1 MPGLVNSPLT
11 VVIAPSDRG
20 SARRRRATAAVAW
33 RTKLLNGPP
42 AKAIPPVTVGIVK
55 RRIRVRAVGRAP
67 PRGSSCRA
75 RQPPP
80 RRVADRC
87 GSAARPSTPIAG
99 HASRCRRRTSE
110 TAWLDSSPTN
120 GNSHRSDGTPK
131 RRAVATEQIR
141 SAAAWSTVHW
151 LACHLLYGKAS
162 GRLVAEGVAISSAS
176 IGSRNAA
183 SGFERATRLKP
194 AQSSA
199 TSRVWSVM
207 LWPSEAR
214 RAFSIIAY
222 WRIGSQSRWATST
235 GSSNGPGRRFTTSG
249 SPASWSRLGRLRPHA
264 HARGPSAWP
273 RRPPPPPPP
282 TRRRAPRASA
292 SSIRLCW
299 GIPSST
305 RWVRASFAP
314 TLAATSR
321 AGSRYDQVPCG
332 TAIRSMR
339 SSDRGGTRV
348 VDRREERPGHQVGG
362 LRVVRRGPDTDQ
374 HRQTRVEGG
383 HAHGSLCAGP
393 LGGRRLRNIRPSSRQ
408 LTATAPISSTS
419 RRARSGTS

>member
-1 MPGLVNSPLT
+1 MR
-11 VVIAPSDRG
+11 DR
-20 SARRRRATAAVAW
+20 T
-33 RTKLLNGPP
+33 
-42 AKAIPPVTVGIVK
+42 
-55 RRIRVRAVGRAP
+55 
-67 PRGSSCRA
+67 
-75 RQPPP
+75 
-80 RRVADRC
+80 
-87 GSAARPSTPIAG
+87 ARPSTPIAG

-110 TAWLDSSPTN
+110 TAWLDSTPTN
-120 GNSHRSDGTPK
+120 GNSHRSGGTPK
-131 RRAVATEQIR
+131 RRAAATEQIR

-176 IGSRNAA
+176 MGSPNAA

-194 AQSSA
+194 AHSSA

-222 WRIGSQSRWATST
+222 WSIGSQSRWATST

-249 SPASWSRLGRLRPHA
+249 SPSSWSVSVGSPARSRSRAQRLASPPTTTATSDSPASTARERVVDQALLRDPELDEVGAGVLRSDARRDEPGRVPVR
-264 HARGPSAWP
+264 PSALWDCDP
-273 RRPPPPPPP
+273 
-282 TRRRAPRASA
+282 
-292 SSIRLCW
+292 ID
-299 GIPSST
+299 G
-305 RWVRASFAP
+305 
-314 TLAATSR
+314 
-321 AGSRYDQVPCG
+321 
-332 TAIRSMR
+332 

-348 VDRREERPGHQVGG
+348 VDRREQRPGHQVGG

-383 HAHGSLCAGP
+383 SAHGSLCAGP
-393 LGGRRLRNIRPSSRQ
+393 LDGRRLRNIRPSSRQ